1 MTSNQGPSSNE
12 LEAAERAFHRKRR
25 MMGGALII
33 VLALGAV
40 IYAMTSGNGNLG
52 EQVCSTP
59 AEKLAAVSGHAKG
72 EVAALLVP
80 DKPTALPP
88 LAFTRK
94 DGSEVTLADFRG
106 RTVLLNLWATWC
118 VPCRE
123 EMPALDRLQSTLGG
137 EKFEVV
143 AVNVNTQN
151 LEKVPEFLE
160 EVGATELSYY
170 ADNSM
175 KIFRD
180 LKTVGRAFGLPT
192 TVLIDETGCE
202 LGTMAGPAEWDSRD
216 ALELIRAAMG
226 SAG

>member
-1 MTSNQGPSSNE
+1 
-12 LEAAERAFHRKRR
+12 
-25 MMGGALII
+25 MMGGGLITI
-33 VLALGAV
+33 LALGAV

-52 EQVCSTP
+52 EQNCATS
-59 AEKLAAVSGHAKG
+59 AAKLAAVSDRATG

-88 LAFTRK
+88 LTFIRD
-94 DGSEVTLADFRG
+94 DGAETTLADFKG

-118 VPCRE
+118 VPCRK

-137 EKFEVV
+137 EGFEVV
-143 AVNVNTQN
+143 AVNVDTRNP
-151 LEKVPEFLE
+151 EKARAFLE
-160 EVGATELSYY
+160 EVGVTELAYY

-180 LKTVGRAFGLPT
+180 LKTVGRAFGMPT
-192 TVLIDETGCE
+192 TVLIDESGCE

-226 SAG
+226 GGN